1 MVKKRDGV
9 VMIIDRNP
17 LSTNFKLFKL
27 DELSQDS
34 IKRVTLIT
42 ILTALFTFSLNAQD
56 FIQKELVHDGIQ
68 REYMVYVPSIYDGSV
83 KVPLVLN
90 FHGFGGTAYDHYK
103 YTSDMTSLADTAN
116 FLLVYPQ
123 GAAGSDGYSH
133 WNIADENSKSDV
145 DDLGFTSAMI
155 DDLIQT
161 YNVDT
166 LRIYATGFSN
176 GAFFTYDLACRLSQ
190 RIAAIAP
197 VGGTMPQI
205 SFDECDATKPTG
217 IISFHGTSDDVSPY
231 QGIEGYNLSYQEIN
245 SFWINLNETEA
256 VATVAEINTNTEDGS
271 AVESYSWEKGKNC
284 SSVEH
289 YKIINGGHSWPNPN
303 AESWGKGDDVNRD
316 IDTNV
321 LIWNYVSQYDLYGII
336 ECEERVINN
345 EYQQLEY
352 NFKLYQNYPNPFNP
366 STLIS
371 FSLENPQYVSLEV
384 YDIKGRTIAKP
395 IEKALQA
402 GYYTI
407 EFSLSN
413 MSSGIYFYRLITPL
427 FSETKKMTL
436 VK

>member
-1 MVKKRDGV
+1 MNFQHRYSQIEL
-9 VMIIDRNP
+9 MLRLHTSNIPIIMTALKLRLTVILVLL
-17 LSTNFKLFKL
+17 LSTSIS
-27 DELSQDS
+27 SQEFEQ
-34 IKRVTLIT
+34 I
-42 ILTALFTFSLNAQD
+42 N
-56 FIQKELVHDGIQ
+56 LVHDGIE
-68 REYMVYVPSIYDGSV
+68 REYLVYVPNEYDASISI
-83 KVPLVLN
+83 PLVVN

-133 WNIADENSKSDV
+133 WNIADENSKSDI

-176 GAFFTYDLACRLSQ
+176 GAAFTYDLACRLSQ

-197 VGGTMPQI
+197 VGENMTQV
-205 SFDECDATKPTG
+205 SFDECEATIPTG
-217 IISFHGTSDDVSPY
+217 IISFHGTADESRPY
-231 QGIEGYNLSYQEIN
+231 NGIEGYNLSYEEIN
-245 SFWINLNETEA
+245 SFWTNLNETEA
-256 VATVAEINTNTEDGS
+256 VATVTEINTNTEDGS
-271 AVESYSWEKGKNC
+271 SVELYSWEKGRNC

-321 LIWNYVSQYDLYGII
+321 LIWNYVSEYDLYGII
-336 ECEERVINN
+336 GCEERVTNN

-352 NFKLYQNYPNPFNP
+352 NFKLNQNYPNPFNP
-366 STLIS
+366 STQI
-371 FSLENPQYVSLEV
+371 QYALPEATQVTLEV
-384 YDIKGRTIAKP
+384 FNSVGQKVMELVNG
-395 IEKALQA
+395 QQSA
-402 GYYTI
+402 GYHTAT
-407 EFSLSN
+407 FNASGL
-413 MSSGIYFYRLITPL
+413 SSGVYFYKLSTSSFIN
-427 FSETKKMTL
+427 TKKML
-436 VK
+436 LIK

>member
-1 MVKKRDGV
+1 MNV
-9 VMIIDRNP
+9 
-17 LSTNFKLFKL
+17 FKLG
-27 DELSQDS
+27 
-34 IKRVTLIT
+34 IT
-42 ILTALFTFSLNAQD
+42 IVMTISLSISVYSQEFEQIN
-56 FIQKELVHDGIQ
+56 LVHDGIE
-68 REYMVYVPSIYDGSV
+68 REYLVYVPNEYDASISI
-83 KVPLVLN
+83 PLVLN

-123 GAAGSDGYSH
+123 GAAGTDGYSH

-176 GAFFTYDLACRLSQ
+176 GAAFTYDLACRLSQ

-197 VGGTMPQI
+197 VGENMTQV
-205 SFDECDATKPTG
+205 SFDECEATIPTG
-217 IISFHGTSDDVSPY
+217 IISFHGTADESRPY
-231 QGIEGYNLSYQEIN
+231 NGIEGYNLSYEEIN
-245 SFWINLNETEA
+245 SFWTNLNETEA
-256 VATVAEINTNTEDGS
+256 VATVTEINTNTEDGS
-271 AVESYSWEKGKNC
+271 SVELYSWEKGRNC

-321 LIWNYVSQYDLYGII
+321 LIWNYVSEYDLYGII
-336 ECEERVINN
+336 GCEERVTNN

-352 NFKLYQNYPNPFNP
+352 NFKLNQNYPNPFNP
-366 STLIS
+366 STQI
-371 FSLENPQYVSLEV
+371 QYALPEATQVTLEV
-384 YDIKGRTIAKP
+384 FNSVGQKVMELVNG
-395 IEKALQA
+395 QQSA
-402 GYYTI
+402 GYHTAT
-407 EFSLSN
+407 FNASGL
-413 MSSGIYFYRLITPL
+413 SSGVYFYKLSTSSFIN
-427 FSETKKMTL
+427 TKKML
-436 VK
+436 LIK

>member
-1 MVKKRDGV
+1 
-9 VMIIDRNP
+9 
-17 LSTNFKLFKL
+17 
-27 DELSQDS
+27 
-34 IKRVTLIT
+34 
-42 ILTALFTFSLNAQD
+42 
-56 FIQKELVHDGIQ
+56 
-68 REYMVYVPSIYDGSV
+68 
-83 KVPLVLN
+83 
-90 FHGFGGTAYDHYK
+90 
-103 YTSDMTSLADTAN
+103 
-116 FLLVYPQ
+116 
-123 GAAGSDGYSH
+123 
-133 WNIADENSKSDV
+133 
-145 DDLGFTSAMI
+145 
-155 DDLIQT
+155 
-161 YNVDT
+161 
-166 LRIYATGFSN
+166 
-176 GAFFTYDLACRLSQ
+176 
-190 RIAAIAP
+190 
-197 VGGTMPQI
+197 MPQI

-336 ECEERVINN
+336 ECEERVTNN

>member
-1 MVKKRDGV
+1 MNV
-9 VMIIDRNP
+9 
-17 LSTNFKLFKL
+17 FKLG
-27 DELSQDS
+27 
-34 IKRVTLIT
+34 IT
-42 ILTALFTFSLNAQD
+42 IVMTINLSISIYSQEFDQVN
-56 FIQKELVHDGIQ
+56 FIHDGID
-68 REYMVYVPSIYDGSV
+68 REYLVYIPNEYDASISI
-83 KVPLVLN
+83 PLVLN

-133 WNIADENSKSDV
+133 WNIADENSKSDI

-176 GAFFTYDLACRLSQ
+176 GAAFTYDLACRLSQ

-197 VGGTMPQI
+197 VGENMTLV
-205 SFDECDATKPTG
+205 SYDECEATKPTG
-217 IISFHGTSDDVSPY
+217 IISFHGTADESRPY
-231 QGIEGYNLSYQEIN
+231 NGIEGYNLSYEQIN
-245 SFWINLNETEA
+245 SFWTTLNETE
-256 VATVAEINTNTEDGS
+256 TEPTIAEINTNTEDGS
-271 AVESYSWEKGKNC
+271 SVELYTWEKGRKC
-284 SSVEH
+284 STVEH

-303 AESWGKGDDVNRD
+303 AENWGKGDDVNRD

-321 LIWNYVSQYDLYGII
+321 LIWNYVSEYDLYGII
-336 ECEERVINN
+336 DCEERVTNN

-352 NFKLYQNYPNPFNP
+352 NFKLNQNYPNPFNP

-384 YDIKGRTIAKP
+384 FDINGRTIAKP
-395 IEKALQA
+395 IDKALQA
-402 GYYTI
+402 GYYTV

-413 MSSGIYFYRLITPL
+413 LSSGIYFYRLITPL
-427 FSETKKMTL
+427 YSETKKMTL

>member
-1 MVKKRDGV
+1 LDTLTELILRVHTSNV
-9 VMIIDRNP
+9 PMIMTALKLRLTVILVLL
-17 LSTNFKLFKL
+17 LSTPIS
-27 DELSQDS
+27 SQEFEQ
-34 IKRVTLIT
+34 I
-42 ILTALFTFSLNAQD
+42 N
-56 FIQKELVHDGIQ
+56 LVHDGMN
-68 REYMVYVPSIYDGSV
+68 REYLVYVPNEYDDSIRI
-83 KVPLVLN
+83 PLVLN

-336 ECEERVINN
+336 ECEERVTNN

-366 STLIS
+366 STNIDFYLP
-371 FSLENPQYVSLEV
+371 EMVQVSLTV
-384 YDIKGRTIAKP
+384 YNHIGQKITNVVDSKFLKGNQSVM
-395 IEKALQA
+395 LNLN
-402 GYYTI
+402 G
-407 EFSLSN
+407 F
-413 MSSGIYFYRLITPL
+413 SSGLYLYKLTTPEHSITKTMALI
-427 FSETKKMTL
+427 K
-436 VK
+436 

>member
-1 MVKKRDGV
+1 MNFQHRYSQIEL
-9 VMIIDRNP
+9 MLRLHTSNIPIIMTALKLRLTVILVLL
-17 LSTNFKLFKL
+17 LSTSIS
-27 DELSQDS
+27 SQEFEQ
-34 IKRVTLIT
+34 I
-42 ILTALFTFSLNAQD
+42 N
-56 FIQKELVHDGIQ
+56 LVHDGIE
-68 REYMVYVPSIYDGSV
+68 REYLVYVPNEYDASISI
-83 KVPLVLN
+83 PLVVN

-133 WNIADENSKSDV
+133 WNIADENSKSDI

-176 GAFFTYDLACRLSQ
+176 GAAFTYDLACRLSQ

-197 VGGTMPQI
+197 VGENMTQV
-205 SFDECDATKPTG
+205 SFDECEATIPTG
-217 IISFHGTSDDVSPY
+217 IISFHGTADESRPY
-231 QGIEGYNLSYQEIN
+231 NGIEGYNLSYEEIN
-245 SFWINLNETEA
+245 SFWTNLNETEA
-256 VATVAEINTNTEDGS
+256 VATVTEINTNTEDGS
-271 AVESYSWEKGKNC
+271 SVELYSWEKGRNC

-321 LIWNYVSQYDLYGII
+321 LIWNYVSEYDLYGII
-336 ECEERVINN
+336 GCEERVTNN

-352 NFKLYQNYPNPFNP
+352 NFKLNQNYPNPFNP
-366 STLIS
+366 STQI
-371 FSLENPQYVSLEV
+371 QYALPEATQVTLEV
-384 YDIKGRTIAKP
+384 FNSVGQKVMELVNG
-395 IEKALQA
+395 LQSA
-402 GYYTI
+402 GYHTAT
-407 EFSLSN
+407 FNASGL
-413 MSSGIYFYRLITPL
+413 SSGVYFYKLSTSSFIN
-427 FSETKKMTL
+427 TKKML
-436 VK
+436 LIK

>member
-1 MVKKRDGV
+1 MNV
-9 VMIIDRNP
+9 
-17 LSTNFKLFKL
+17 FKLG
-27 DELSQDS
+27 
-34 IKRVTLIT
+34 IT
-42 ILTALFTFSLNAQD
+42 IVMTISLSISVYSQEFEQIN
-56 FIQKELVHDGIQ
+56 LVHDGIE
-68 REYMVYVPSIYDGSV
+68 REYLVYVPNEYDASISI
-83 KVPLVLN
+83 PLVLN

-133 WNIADENSKSDV
+133 WNIASENSKSDV

-155 DDLIQT
+155 DDLIQIF
-161 YNVDT
+161 NVDT

-176 GAFFTYDLACRLSQ
+176 GAAFTYDLACRLSQ

-197 VGGTMPQI
+197 VGENMTQV
-205 SFDECDATKPTG
+205 SFDECEATIPTG
-217 IISFHGTSDDVSPY
+217 IISFHGTADESRPY
-231 QGIEGYNLSYQEIN
+231 NGIEGYNLSYEEIN
-245 SFWINLNETEA
+245 SFWTNLNETEA
-256 VATVAEINTNTEDGS
+256 VATVTEINTNTEDGS
-271 AVESYSWEKGKNC
+271 SVELYSWEKGRNC

-321 LIWNYVSQYDLYGII
+321 LIWNYVSEYDLYGII
-336 ECEERVINN
+336 GCEERVTNN

-352 NFKLYQNYPNPFNP
+352 NFKLNQNYPNPFNP

-384 YDIKGRTIAKP
+384 FDINGRTIAKP
-395 IEKALQA
+395 IDKALQA
-402 GYYTI
+402 GYYTV

-413 MSSGIYFYRLITPL
+413 LSSGIYFYRLITPL
-427 FSETKKMTL
+427 YSETKKMTL